1 MNMADSYEVVSG
13 PQCRKGST
21 SRMVSHCVLRSRP
34 RNDVGEDKSL
44 KPAVTTSLQGKQRA
58 TRVKAK
64 TKNTKIWEET
74 DEF

>member
-13 PQCRKGST
+13 PQCRKGNT

-44 KPAVTTSLQGKQRA
+44 KPAVTTSLQGK
-58 TRVKAK
+58 AK
-64 TKNTKIWEET
+64 GDKSQGKNQEHQNLGGNG
-74 DEF
+74 